1 MTFFAQKENSIF
13 ELKWTTF
20 GESHGLL
27 PTPFWFSLERQ
38 NNVSP
43 SYCYAGMGRPDQR
56 KREREK
62 DAKTCKKLSSFGFG
76 KRSTPSE
83 AEGDS

>member
-1 MTFFAQKENSIF
+1 MTFFCPKSIF
-13 ELKWTTF
+13 ELKWTTLGNPMACF
-20 GESHGLL
+20 FPPLWL
-27 PTPFWFSLERQ
+27 SLERQ

-43 SYCYAGMGRPDQR
+43 LYFYAGMGRPDQR

-62 DAKTCKKLSSFGFG
+62 AAKTCKKLSSFGFG

-83 AEGDS
+83 AEDDGK